1 MWTKLTYSK
10 KSLAIVVGF
19 VIFMILAYKLSF
31 AKTFELKKEIA
42 EKESKIAWLKA
53 KEKEI
58 PFLKSKMELI
68 EVVYSNDSTSIR
80 DKLTA
85 YISDFAEN
93 NNCLVTE
100 IPSYTMYK
108 SENLN
113 IQTNIFTIKGRFN
126 DLLSL
131 LMDVETR
138 FKITAKLMSARFF
151 SIKDMQTK
159 RKNLYLTLV
168 TQSFNQEESKTMSH
182 E

>member
-1 MWTKLTYSK
+1 MWAKLTYSK

-19 VIFMILAYKLSF
+19 ILFMVFGYKLSF
-31 AKTFELKKEIA
+31 VKTFELKKEIG
-42 EKESKIAWLKA
+42 EKERKIAWLKA

-58 PFLKSKMELI
+58 PFLKAKMQLI
-68 EVVYSNDSTSIR
+68 EEAYSNDSTSIR

-100 IPSYTMYK
+100 IPSYTAYK

-113 IQTNIFTIKGRFN
+113 IQTNIFTVKGKFN

-131 LMDVETR
+131 LMAVETK
-138 FKITAKLMSARFF
+138 FKISAKLMSARFF
-151 SIKDMQTK
+151 SVKDMQTK
-159 RKNLYLTLV
+159 RKSLYLTLV
-168 TQSFNQEESKTMSH
+168 TQSFNQQEPKNKE
-182 E
+182 

>member
-1 MWTKLTYSK
+1 MWAKLTYSK
-10 KSLAIVVGF
+10 KSLAILLGF
-19 VIFMILAYKLSF
+19 VLFMIMGYKLSF
-31 AKTFELKKEIA
+31 VKTFEVKKEIE
-42 EKESKIAWLKA
+42 EKEAKIAWLKE

-58 PFLKSKMELI
+58 PFLKAKMQLI
-68 EVVYSNDSTSIR
+68 EEAYTNDSTSIR

-93 NNCLVTE
+93 NSCLVTE
-100 IPSYTMYK
+100 IPSYTAYK

-113 IQTNIFTIKGRFN
+113 IQTNIFTVKGRFN

-131 LMDVETR
+131 LMAVETK

-151 SIKDMQTK
+151 SVKEMQTK

-168 TQSFNQEESKTMSH
+168 TQSFNQQEKKDK
-182 E
+182 

>member
-1 MWTKLTYSK
+1 MWGKLTYPK
-10 KSLAIVVGF
+10 KGLAIIVGF
-19 VIFMILAYKLSF
+19 VLFMVVAYKLSF
-31 AKTFELKKEIA
+31 EKTFELKNEIKQKET
-42 EKESKIAWLKA
+42 KIAWLKE

-58 PFLKSKMELI
+58 PFLKSKMQLI
-68 EVVYSNDSTSIR
+68 EEAYTNDSTSIR

-85 YISDFAEN
+85 YISDFAES

-100 IPSYTMYK
+100 IPSYTAYK
-108 SENLN
+108 SESIN

-131 LMDVETR
+131 LMAVETK
-138 FKITAKLMSARFF
+138 FKVTAKLMSARFF
-151 SIKDMQTK
+151 SVKDMQTK

-168 TQSFNQEESKTMSH
+168 TQSFNQQDIKKTPH